1 MKPEKLIMQGFGP
14 YLGIT
19 EVDFTRLGENSLFL
33 ITGATGGGKTTI
45 LDGIC
50 FALFARATGGLRSW
64 KQMRSIGAP
73 GDTPTLVDYIFT
85 LGDARYRFTRSQS
98 VYAARRTGEQ
108 KIKEEHACYRME
120 NGEWEILLSGAESK
134 VAQCAQD
141 LLGLDCEQFS
151 RVIMLPQGEFRRLL
165 LSSSADKAKIF
176 EKLFSTQRWSRAT
189 DIITAQA
196 TALQRQMED
205 LTLTRRAVLEREQ
218 VENTSQ
224 LEEKEESIR
233 LSYETALREAQRLEE
248 AADKA
253 EQELKAAQKITE
265 YQTLLKQQEQALD
278 AAKGQF
284 MQSKTHFE
292 NAQRQAQEIPML
304 KELRDRLLSEIPK
317 LESAYKS
324 AMEAQAL
331 RKRAAA
337 LELEREQV
345 KSMQELAQAA
355 ERQAQENTAKGEAY
369 LEHLRREI
377 ERIPI
382 LFTKYQTLSEIAQ
395 SYQKLGELKARL
407 DSAQKE
413 TRQEQGKWEENKINL
428 CALKDKLEQTTRQI
442 QENMA
447 FMLSLTLTDGAPC
460 PVCGSMH
467 HPSHAC
473 RNNIGLN
480 ELQQQAQKLGTLV
493 KNAEKAEEES
503 KLRFLDTQARLAQIQ
518 DELSRQQAVCDGYN
532 IYYKAFV
539 RDHEKAKKEL
549 EEAQAL
555 QEKLPRAQKL
565 LQQRRSEYETAQKKM
580 EACKTQREE
589 ITRLLESL
597 NGELR
602 ALLKYLPKDGTD
614 PQELEARLLAA
625 KSREKDAEDKT
636 AALQQALAQAAQNVQ
651 LAQAKLMDAQ
661 KLLERTQIEYNTFL
675 GEHKGT
681 DPERL
686 SAYSSAL
693 AQARQEQRDSLEK
706 TGRLQQSLS
715 SVRQSLTHLQKSDE
729 ASEKVQQSF
738 GEAQRLSK
746 FLSGANPG
754 KTPIKMFVLGMMLD
768 DIIIQANEYF
778 SVFSNGRYS
787 LSRIL
792 ENTGGN
798 ALKGLDIEIF
808 DAYGGSTRSVYTLSG
823 GELFLASLSLAFGLC
838 DVVQSYSGGVR
849 LDSIFIDEGF
859 GTLDRETLDTALKAL
874 DRIRSM
880 GRLVGIISHVS
891 ELKSRIGAKIEV
903 LPSKKGSTVK
913 IVTPD

>member
-14 YLGIT
+14 YLGKT
-19 EVDFTRLGENSLFL
+19 EVDFTRLGTNSLFL

-73 GDTPTLVDYIFT
+73 NETPTLVDYIFT
-85 LGDARYRFTRSQS
+85 LGDARYRFARSQS

-176 EKLFSTQRWSRAT
+176 EKLFSTQRWSKAT
-189 DIITAQA
+189 DLITAQA
-196 TALQRQMED
+196 AALQRQMED
-205 LTLTRRAVLEREQ
+205 LTLTRRSVLEREQ

-224 LEEKEESIR
+224 LEEKEESVR
-233 LSYETALREAQRLEE
+233 LSYEAALREAQKLEE
-248 AADKA
+248 TVDKA
-253 EQELKAAQKITE
+253 EQELKAVQKITE
-265 YQTLLKQQEQALD
+265 YRTLLKQQEQALGT
-278 AAKGQF
+278 AKEQF
-284 MQSKTHFE
+284 EQSKAHYE
-292 NAQRQAQEIPML
+292 NAQRQAQEIPAL
-304 KELRDRLLSEIPK
+304 KERRDRALSEIPK

-324 AMEAQAL
+324 ALEARAL

-337 LELEREQV
+337 LELEWEQV
-345 KSMQELAQAA
+345 KNAQEQAQAA

-369 LEHLRREI
+369 LEHLRQEI

-395 SYQKLGELKARL
+395 SYQKLSELKGRF
-407 DSAQKE
+407 DSAQRE
-413 TRQEQGKWEENKINL
+413 SRQEQSKWEERKINL

-442 QENMA
+442 QENMS
-447 FMLSLTLTDGAPC
+447 FTLSLTLTDGAPC
-460 PVCGSMH
+460 PVCGSIH
-467 HPSHAC
+467 HPSPAF
-473 RNNIGLN
+473 RNNTGLH
-480 ELQQQAQKLGTLV
+480 ELQQQAQRLEALV
-493 KNAEKAEEES
+493 KSAGKTEEEG
-503 KLRFLDTQARLAQIQ
+503 KLRFLDTQARLSQIQ
-518 DELSRQQAVCDGYN
+518 DELSRQQAVCNGYN
-532 IYYKAFV
+532 IYYKTFA

-549 EEAQAL
+549 EDAQAL
-555 QEKLPRAQKL
+555 REKLPRAQKL
-565 LQQRRSEYETAQKKM
+565 LQQRRGEYEAAQKQM
-580 EACKTQREE
+580 EACKAKREE

-602 ALLKYLPKDGTD
+602 ALIKYLPKDGAD
-614 PQELEARLLAA
+614 PRELEARLRDT
-625 KSREKDAEDKT
+625 KCREKDAQDKT
-636 AALQQALAQAAQNVQ
+636 AALQQALAQTAQNVQ
-651 LAQAKLMDAQ
+651 VAQAKLTDAQ
-661 KLLERTQIEYNTFL
+661 KLLERTQIEYKTFL
-675 GEHKGT
+675 DEHKGIS
-681 DPERL
+681 PERMD
-686 SAYSSAL
+686 AYSRAL
-693 AQARQEQRDSLEK
+693 IKARREQKDSLEK

-715 SVRQSLTHLQKSDE
+715 SVRQSLTLLQKSDE

-746 FLSGANPG
+746 YLSGANPG

-808 DAYGGSTRSVYTLSG
+808 DAYAGGTRSVYTLSG

-903 LPSKKGSTVK
+903 LPSKKGSTVQ
-913 IVTPD
+913 IVIPD

>member
-176 EKLFSTQRWSRAT
+176 EKLFSTQRWSRTT

-253 EQELKAAQKITE
+253 EQELKAAQKLTE

-304 KELRDRLLSEIPK
+304 KELRDQALSEIPK

-331 RKRAAA
+331 RKRTAA

-345 KSMQELAQAA
+345 KSMQEQAQAA

-428 CALKDKLEQTTRQI
+428 CALKDKLEQTTSQI

-447 FMLSLTLTDGAPC
+447 FMLSLALTDGAPC

-467 HPSHAC
+467 HPSPAC
-473 RNNIGLN
+473 RNNTGLN

-503 KLRFLDTQARLAQIQ
+503 MRRL
-518 DELSRQQAVCDGYN
+518 
-532 IYYKAFV
+532 
-539 RDHEKAKKEL
+539 
-549 EEAQAL
+549 
-555 QEKLPRAQKL
+555 
-565 LQQRRSEYETAQKKM
+565 
-580 EACKTQREE
+580 
-589 ITRLLESL
+589 
-597 NGELR
+597 
-602 ALLKYLPKDGTD
+602 
-614 PQELEARLLAA
+614 
-625 KSREKDAEDKT
+625 
-636 AALQQALAQAAQNVQ
+636 
-651 LAQAKLMDAQ
+651 
-661 KLLERTQIEYNTFL
+661 
-675 GEHKGT
+675 
-681 DPERL
+681 
-686 SAYSSAL
+686 
-693 AQARQEQRDSLEK
+693 
-706 TGRLQQSLS
+706 
-715 SVRQSLTHLQKSDE
+715 
-729 ASEKVQQSF
+729 
-738 GEAQRLSK
+738 
-746 FLSGANPG
+746 
-754 KTPIKMFVLGMMLD
+754 
-768 DIIIQANEYF
+768 
-778 SVFSNGRYS
+778 
-787 LSRIL
+787 
-792 ENTGGN
+792 
-798 ALKGLDIEIF
+798 
-808 DAYGGSTRSVYTLSG
+808 
-823 GELFLASLSLAFGLC
+823 
-838 DVVQSYSGGVR
+838 
-849 LDSIFIDEGF
+849 
-859 GTLDRETLDTALKAL
+859 
-874 DRIRSM
+874 
-880 GRLVGIISHVS
+880 
-891 ELKSRIGAKIEV
+891 
-903 LPSKKGSTVK
+903 
-913 IVTPD
+913 